1 MTVNPDVKSDAPQS
15 DAPQFDAPRSRL
27 PLTVAGVAI
36 LVVALVA
43 LGIVAMR
50 LAGQQGARPTPGMP
64 APDFDLP
71 LYTNYQNGLGQAVRL
86 SELRG
91 KVVVINFWAS
101 WCVPCKDEAPALE
114 AIAKKYADRDVVLLG
129 VNYLDVERDALAF
142 LATYNVSYGN
152 GVDLQQRIS
161 RAYRTTGVPE
171 TFVID
176 QQGVVREV
184 FIQPITESQLSATL
198 DKLVN

>member
-1 MTVNPDVKSDAPQS
+1 MTVSPDVKADAPQSDAPQS
-15 DAPQFDAPRSRL
+15 DAPRSRV
-27 PLTVAGVAI
+27 PLMVAGVAI

-50 LAGQQGARPTPGMP
+50 LAGQQGARPAPGMP

-71 LYTNYQNGLGQAVRL
+71 LYANYQNNLGEATKL
-86 SELRG
+86 SDLRG
-91 KVVVINFWAS
+91 KVVIINFWAS

-114 AIAKKYADRDVVLLG
+114 KIAKKYADKDVVLLG

-142 LATYNVSYGN
+142 LATYDVTYGN

-161 RAYRTTGVPE
+161 RAYRITGVPE

-176 QQGVVREV
+176 QQGVVSDV

-198 DKLVN
+198 DKLLN